1 MIDGSSTSEST
12 GTEQSQFGYRRRA
25 RIAIDARNP
34 DAVKVG
40 FRQEK
45 SNKIVDITQ
54 CAILTAN
61 LQKAYKHLTTLV
73 KSLPSASSIGHMTIT
88 EGVDLVQV
96 CLHLTHSL
104 CSASIDML
112 LADELAA
119 EQQNLN
125 LQYSIETKSGSLLS
139 IQHVN
144 LALDS
149 HKPSLNKASSLLICD
164 IDDLQLEITANNFI
178 QVNQSVNKKMLEC
191 AIEWLLPTKQDTVV
205 DLFSGVGNFA
215 LALAPYC
222 ANVIGVEGIP
232 EMVQAANQNAQL
244 NGIDNCRFEHFDLN
258 DVTLLANLNIPQNAI
273 FIVDPSRAGALEII
287 NVLPQFR
294 AQKILY
300 VSCSPTSFAR
310 DVNALPSNY
319 QVTKIRALDM
329 FPFTKHIELIALIS
343 SN

>member
-1 MIDGSSTSEST
+1 
-12 GTEQSQFGYRRRA
+12 
-25 RIAIDARNP
+25 
-34 DAVKVG
+34 V
-40 FRQEK
+40 
-45 SNKIVDITQ
+45 
-54 CAILTAN
+54 
-61 LQKAYKHLTTLV
+61 
-73 KSLPSASSIGHMTIT
+73 
-88 EGVDLVQV
+88 
-96 CLHLTHSL
+96 
-104 CSASIDML
+104 
-112 LADELAA
+112 
-119 EQQNLN
+119 
-125 LQYSIETKSGSLLS
+125 
-139 IQHVN
+139 
-144 LALDS
+144 LDS

-191 AIEWLLPTKQDTVV
+191 AIKWLLPNKQDIVV

-258 DVTLLANLNIPQNAI
+258 DLTLLENLNIPQNAI
-273 FIVDPSRAGALEII
+273 FIVDPSRAGALEIM
-287 NVLPQFR
+287 NALPQLR